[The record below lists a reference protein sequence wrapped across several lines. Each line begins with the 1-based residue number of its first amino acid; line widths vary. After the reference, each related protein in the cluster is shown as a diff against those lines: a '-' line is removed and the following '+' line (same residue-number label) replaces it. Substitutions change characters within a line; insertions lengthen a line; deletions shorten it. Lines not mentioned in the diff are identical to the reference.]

1 VRLQLNSL
9 IDEAS
14 HLTSHK
20 GLIVCAGSCCKRMFG
35 DCDIDVAIASSYFTV
50 LLLWLQLAQ
59 NEERSAWGAAIVY
72 LGQVAGV
79 SMLI

>member
-1 VRLQLNSL
+1 
-9 IDEAS
+9 
-14 HLTSHK
+14 
-20 GLIVCAGSCCKRMFG
+20 MFG